1 MKFLHFA
8 LLGFV
13 SVLFSAVFVELFDFK
28 RRHNPFLGY
37 LFIDNTKKACRM
49 SLFSKFLQE
58 SQKKEAAQMQ
68 RRHERKKEKRKR
80 SARLQLQ
87 VQEQSVVQSQTQP
100 GTTSQTENAHVSPQ
114 PIETALP
121 QTEKPQKTVIKT
133 QPKTPKARTSSRL
146 SLSIVH
152 AMITSHS
159 HTMSTFMFRFRR
171 SVTRQ

>member
-1 MKFLHFA
+1 MQ
-8 LLGFV
+8 
-13 SVLFSAVFVELFDFK
+13 
-28 RRHNPFLGY
+28 
-37 LFIDNTKKACRM
+37 KKKLDGCP
-49 SLFSKFLQE
+49 LFSKFLQE

-100 GTTSQTENAHVSPQ
+100 GATSQTEDAHVSPQ

-133 QPKTPKARTSSRL
+133 QPKTTKATTCSRL
-146 SLSIVH
+146 STPIVLAVIASQSH
-152 AMITSHS
+152 NTSLF
-159 HTMSTFMFRFRR
+159 MSRFRR
-171 SVTRQ
+171 SVTRQSSKRRASARSL

>member
-1 MKFLHFA
+1 M
-8 LLGFV
+8 
-13 SVLFSAVFVELFDFK
+13 ELFYFK
-28 RRHNPFLGY
+28 RRHYLFLGF
-37 LFIDNTKKACRM
+37 LFIDDAKKQNKKR
-49 SLFSKFLQE
+49 LTDVPFFSKFLQE

-100 GTTSQTENAHVSPQ
+100 GTTSQTEIAHISPQ

-133 QPKTPKARTSSRL
+133 QPKTPKARTSINL
-146 SLSIVH
+146 YCPCH
-152 AMITSHS
+152 DHF
-159 HTMSTFMFRFRR
+159 TF
-171 SVTRQ
+171 